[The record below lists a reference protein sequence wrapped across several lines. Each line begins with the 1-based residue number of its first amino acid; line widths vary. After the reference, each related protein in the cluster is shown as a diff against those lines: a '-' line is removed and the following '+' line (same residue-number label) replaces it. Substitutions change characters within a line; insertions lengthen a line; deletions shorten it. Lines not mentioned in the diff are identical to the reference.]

1 MSMKVM
7 NIVNFVRVSFVNAQT
22 AKNFPEKKKDIY
34 ETVEK
39 QIKLNKECRIPS
51 TFLLQYDAIHK
62 SPYRELFLRERD
74 ESIEIGIWFEISR
87 SIVEKVGLKWRGSEE
102 HDYEWHSDI
111 GYLEGYSTEE
121 REMLVDEAF
130 RMFFEVFGEYPRVVG
145 GWLLDAHSIN
155 YMKEKYDIL
164 ACCVCREQHS
174 VDAYTLWGGYYSGG
188 YYPSKR
194 NMLCPAST
202 RENQI
207 DVPVFRMLG
216 VDPMYCYDGAKYNK
230 NISRG
235 PLTLEPFSAHGKNE
249 KIVDWFFKEYYTN
262 PCLSH
267 SQATTGQE
275 NPFEWA
281 VFGEGYTMQVKKLVD
296 LWKKGI
302 VSLEK
307 LGDTGKR
314 YKSAFSMTPPSALMA
329 LTDWAEN
336 GHKTVWYSSKNY
348 RANLFL
354 TDDKLLFRD
363 ITKFDEGYSDRY
375 HNRRCETW
383 MAIYDNLP
391 IIDSKLWS
399 SEDVECGLFFEKSV
413 SDFSVSEKEDCSL
426 EITVYFEDGTSGKIH
441 FDENGI
447 FIEGCGDMKYI
458 TASLDAN
465 TDMTFDGQTF
475 LFVHNG
481 YEYKM
486 PTVAKI
492 QKDTQEYVL
501 CPVGNVIEFKMH

>member
-1 MSMKVM
+1 M
-7 NIVNFVRVSFVNAQT
+7 
-22 AKNFPEKKKDIY
+22 AKKHPEKKQLLY

-39 QIKLNKECRIPS
+39 QIEINKKYNIPN
-51 TFLLQYDAIHK
+51 TFLLQYDVIHTE
-62 SPYRELFLRERD
+62 PYKNLFLHERD
-74 ESIEIGIWFEISR
+74 ENMELGIWFEISR
-87 SIVEKVGLKWRGSEE
+87 SMVEKVGLEWRGNAEY
-102 HDYEWHSDI
+102 DYEWHSDI
-111 GYLEGYSTEE
+111 GYLEGYTPKE
-121 REMLVDEAF
+121 REKLVDEAF
-130 RMFFEVFGEYPRVVG
+130 LSFKEVFGKYPRVVG
-145 GWLLDAHSIN
+145 GWLLDAHSIR
-155 YMKEKYDIL
+155 YMKEKYDVL
-164 ACCVCREQHS
+164 ACCICREQHS

-194 NMLCPAST
+194 NMLCPAQSK
-202 RENQI
+202 ENQI
-207 DVPVFRMLG
+207 NVPVFRMLG
-216 VDPMYCYDGAKYNK
+216 IDHMYCYDGQKYIK
-230 NISRG
+230 KKPDG
-235 PLTLEPFSAHGKNE
+235 PLTLEPFAEHGKNE
-249 KIVDWFFKEYYTN
+249 KVVDWFFREYYTN

-275 NPFEWA
+275 NPFEWSR
-281 VFGEGYTMQVKKLVD
+281 FGEGYTMQIKKLVELSD
-296 LWKKGI
+296 KGI

-307 LGDTGKR
+307 LGDTGR
-314 YKSAFSMTPPSALMA
+314 SYKDAFETTPPAALMA
-329 LTDWAEN
+329 LTDWAEC

-354 TDDKLLFRD
+354 TDGKLLFRD
-363 ITKFDEGYSDRY
+363 ITKFDEGYGDRY
-375 HNRRCETW
+375 HDKRCETW
-383 MAIYDNLP
+383 MALYDNLP

-486 PTVAKI
+486 QVRAKI
-492 QKDTQEYVL
+492 QKDSVGYIM
-501 CPVGNVIEFKMH
+501 CPADNVIELKLH